1 MIGFVAAITAS
12 LAVIILVVI
21 ASLIGFVQSIMPTT
35 GVVKIDEF
43 TYRYNLKTPYVD
55 QEILQELVLTV
66 SDMSFSDRIQS
77 YQNGCNFGF
86 NANEKEMKRIATYN
100 YIMTHQFFA
109 GSYPVDHINI
119 ISQNKKM
126 NSCFIDIHV
135 LRDLDAKRASEEKLE
150 TKALDQDTP
159 NEQGIEASKG
169 IDNRGEENG

>member
-43 TYRYNLKTPYVD
+43 TYRYNLKTPYVN

-86 NANEKEMKRIATYN
+86 NANEKEMKHIATYN

-135 LRDLDAKRASEEKLE
+135 IRERDPASASEEKMGTRTQDEDASSEQVIEVSTE
-150 TKALDQDTP
+150 TDM
-159 NEQGIEASKG
+159 
-169 IDNRGEENG
+169 RGEENG